1 MSVEIVHYQQKAQTQ
16 VFIKVNPAPQGDD
29 PQPVHIHFGSC
40 GANLGAVDVSLNDI
54 VAGESVTLAN
64 ASLSSLRSGSRVI
77 NVHRSYDEISIY
89 TACGGIPKQ
98 LSSPPLSASSI
109 GAPIHVPFPKRLSDD
124 A

>member
-1 MSVEIVHYQQKAQTQ
+1 MACGREETEVVIALAAEDGSGQGGTATLTRQKAQTQ

-89 TACGGIPKQ
+89 TACGGIPNN
-98 LSSPPLSASSI
+98 
-109 GAPIHVPFPKRLSDD
+109 
-124 A
+124 